1 MSSHSSRIDE
11 MRNMRPECERLG
23 TSIVHKAK
31 DLLGEITS
39 GEMFVV
45 GKLAVVSTPIIELRD
60 KGRGGI

>member
-1 MSSHSSRIDE
+1 
-11 MRNMRPECERLG
+11 MRPECERLG